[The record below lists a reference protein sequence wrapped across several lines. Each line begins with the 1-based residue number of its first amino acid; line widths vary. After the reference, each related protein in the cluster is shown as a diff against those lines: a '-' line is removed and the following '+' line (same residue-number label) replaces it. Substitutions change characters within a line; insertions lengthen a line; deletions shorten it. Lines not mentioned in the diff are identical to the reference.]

1 MLISLKDITN
11 LTTTEIIGQ
20 RLRSLINRELPHTD
34 KDGKRITGKYSSIQD
49 FWDKIQERIDKDCS
63 IEFDRQRKKTQ
74 VNNRNT
80 YQKYLN
86 GTTAMSMYVLQQ
98 ICIELDC
105 SANYLLGITP
115 VNSDYTG
122 SILRLLTDID
132 ECISYEWD
140 EVDSDLIHINYYG
153 TTLSYRTEELSQK
166 LKDLI
171 NAFFFIDSKKK

>member
-1 MLISLKDITN
+1 
-11 LTTTEIIGQ
+11 
-20 RLRSLINRELPHTD
+20 
-34 KDGKRITGKYSSIQD
+34 
-49 FWDKIQERIDKDCS
+49 
-63 IEFDRQRKKTQ
+63 
-74 VNNRNT
+74 
-80 YQKYLN
+80 
-86 GTTAMSMYVLQQ
+86 MSMYVLQQ

-115 VNSDYTG
+115 INSDYTG

-140 EVDSDLIHINYYG
+140 EVESDLIHIDYYG
-153 TTLSYRTEELSQK
+153 TTLSYRKEELTQK